1 SKVTARQAEGMVAAI
16 EVEGLRKTYVERRLW
31 RVKRVVTALDSV
43 TFAIERGTMVAL
55 LGPNGAGKSTTV
67 RILSTLLLPDG
78 GTARVMGHDVVK
90 EASSVR
96 RVIGVMLDPEKGHF
110 GRLTGLENLVFYGV
124 LHGLTR
130 SDARS
135 RAVELLEQFGL
146 GDARD
151 RPVEGYSK
159 GMKARLAICRVLIHD
174 PEVLILDEPT
184 AGLDPISARE
194 VRERLKGLK
203 REGRTVLVTT
213 HNLWEAEELSDR
225 LIVLNRGRVIAEGT
239 PEEVKRAFGLMWN
252 VELEVSG
259 NLEGLKLGWETELGI
274 SERGRPLLKVMIR
287 EDPSELVPLI
297 LSELRSRG
305 VQVLSVSVREP
316 TLEEAFVR
324 AVGGA

>member
-1 SKVTARQAEGMVAAI
+1 
-16 EVEGLRKTYVERRLW
+16 
-31 RVKRVVTALDSV
+31 
-43 TFAIERGTMVAL
+43 
-55 LGPNGAGKSTTV
+55 
-67 RILSTLLLPDG
+67 
-78 GTARVMGHDVVK
+78 
-90 EASSVR
+90 
-96 RVIGVMLDPEKGHF
+96 
-110 GRLTGLENLVFYGV
+110 
-124 LHGLTR
+124 
-130 SDARS
+130 ARS
-135 RAVELLEQFGL
+135 REVELLEQFGL

>member
-1 SKVTARQAEGMVAAI
+1 MVAAI

-135 RAVELLEQFGL
+135 RAVELLE
-146 GDARD
+146 
-151 RPVEGYSK
+151 
-159 GMKARLAICRVLIHD
+159 
-174 PEVLILDEPT
+174 
-184 AGLDPISARE
+184 
-194 VRERLKGLK
+194 
-203 REGRTVLVTT
+203 
-213 HNLWEAEELSDR
+213 
-225 LIVLNRGRVIAEGT
+225 
-239 PEEVKRAFGLMWN
+239 
-252 VELEVSG
+252 
-259 NLEGLKLGWETELGI
+259 
-274 SERGRPLLKVMIR
+274 
-287 EDPSELVPLI
+287 
-297 LSELRSRG
+297 
-305 VQVLSVSVREP
+305 
-316 TLEEAFVR
+316 
-324 AVGGA
+324 

>member
-1 SKVTARQAEGMVAAI
+1 MVAAI

-90 EASSVR
+90 EASSIR

>member
-1 SKVTARQAEGMVAAI
+1 MVAAI

-90 EASSVR
+90 EASSIR

-287 EDPSELVPLI
+287 EDPSVLVPLI

>member
-1 SKVTARQAEGMVAAI
+1 MVAAI

-90 EASSVR
+90 EASSIR

-259 NLEGLKLGWETELGI
+259 NLEGLKLGWETELGV